1 MILVV
6 GLGNPGPQYAQT
18 RHNAGFLVLD
28 AFATAFAGCGERGE
42 RVVAFA
48 PRSALHG
55 QYAELELGRERVG
68 LLKPETFMNL
78 SGQSVRAALAFF
90 ELPLS
95 QLLVVHDELDL
106 PFGELRLKSGGGD
119 GGHRGLRSISG
130 EMANPDY
137 GRLRVGIG
145 RPAPDFQG
153 DIANFVLQ
161 AFALEERSVLPTV
174 LASASKAVEAV
185 VTDGLSRTM
194 NRTNQ
199 RTVR

>member
-1 MILVV
+1 
-6 GLGNPGPQYAQT
+6 
-18 RHNAGFLVLD
+18 
-28 AFATAFAGCGERGE
+28 
-42 RVVAFA
+42 
-48 PRSALHG
+48 
-55 QYAELELGRERVG
+55 
-68 LLKPETFMNL
+68 MNL
-78 SGQSVRAALAFF
+78 SGRSVRAALTFF
-90 ELPLS
+90 ELAIAD
-95 QLLVVHDELDL
+95 LLVVHDELDV

-130 EMANPDY
+130 ELADPGY

-145 RPAPDFQG
+145 RPGPDFQG
-153 DIANFVLQ
+153 DIADFVLQ

>member
-1 MILVV
+1 VILLA

-28 AFATAFAGCGERGE
+28 AFAADFGGG
-42 RVVAFA
+42 RVVAF
-48 PRSALHG
+48 RSRFDG
-55 QYAELELGRERVG
+55 QYAELELGGQRVG

-78 SGQSVRAALAFF
+78 SGRSVRAALGFF
-90 ELPLS
+90 KLTVS
-95 QLLVVHDELDL
+95 DLLVVHDELDV
-106 PFGELRLKSGGGD
+106 PFGELRLKAGGGD

-130 EMANPDY
+130 ELADPAY

-153 DIANFVLQ
+153 DIADFVLQ

-174 LASASKAVEAV
+174 LANASKAVQAV